1 MPRPDKNYKW
11 SSRIVSCGLLFK
23 IMAICI
29 LIAMPFS
36 GIFAQR
42 YNLSIFN
49 ISNGLP
55 GNQIN
60 DIIQDKAGRL
70 WIGTMNGVAIYDGLN
85 FTGFDKNNPVTNNP
99 VKTIF
104 QDSKGNI
111 WIGMIRKGI
120 CKYNGTSFEFFNT
133 TNGLLRALIELVPF
147 PLLIVP
153 LDSVQ
158 L

>member
-1 MPRPDKNYKW
+1 
-11 SSRIVSCGLLFK
+11 
-23 IMAICI
+23 MAICI
-29 LIAMPFS
+29 LITLPFS

-104 QDSKGNI
+104 QDSKG
-111 WIGMIRKGI
+111 
-120 CKYNGTSFEFFNT
+120 TS
-133 TNGLLRALIELVPF
+133 GLE
-147 PLLIVP
+147 
-153 LDSVQ
+153 
-158 L
+158 